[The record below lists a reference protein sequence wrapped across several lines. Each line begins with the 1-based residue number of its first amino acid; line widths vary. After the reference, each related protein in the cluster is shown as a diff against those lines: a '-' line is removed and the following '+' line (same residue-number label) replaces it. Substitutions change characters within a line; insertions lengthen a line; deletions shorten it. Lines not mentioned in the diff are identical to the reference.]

1 MKPLLIVFFL
11 LLFSCSNKNNKLDF
25 SLHQAKGNRVEL
37 EKVLN
42 HYKNDSLKY
51 KAATFLIENMNGCFS
66 IRREMIDMCTPFY
79 KQYDSLARIYKY
91 DMDKERGNK
100 IDSLWKNFYSSSN
113 IPYFEQSFSNDLETV
128 SSEYLISEIDLAFKT
143 WQENVHT
150 KNSSFEEFCKY
161 ILPYRRKNELL
172 IDDIRKTIYNRHKN
186 TFFTEE
192 GKDMLRESDSL
203 LFLYKHLSHSQFWGT
218 RIPTYDAATFE
229 YLQRGL
235 CAHRCWYNSILF
247 SSLGMAVA
255 IDFVPAWGNRNNS
268 HTWNVLIKDGQSY
281 AFESFWDKDKWKYK
295 SIYNN
300 EKFDNEWGH
309 FRLPK
314 VYRHTYENYMEGPF
328 FDKKVKKDNVPPIFK
343 NSKIKDVSEEYFK
356 VEDVT
361 ITLKTILEGMD
372 YAYLCV
378 FGYQSWHPV
387 QWGKIEGNEITFKKM
402 GKDIIYLPVFYQ
414 NRDIVPISNPFLLT
428 SNGKVEYLSGNN
440 TNVDIHINQIK
451 GEANYINNK
460 DNFHLLSGTL
470 VLGRNLETGN
480 LDTLATLHKEIPME
494 SSNYK
499 ISHSNPYKEIY
510 LKFPTNI
517 TALSEVVIY
526 NKKNEKI
533 KIDKVEARDI
543 KSKDLEPIYDNI
555 YTSGFK
561 KENQSKMLQILL
573 EDRHTLSSI
582 RIKPFVNPDTE
593 KGRFFELYYWENGEW
608 KSFKELQV
616 MEKPYLTF
624 KNVPGGKLYMLRDSQ
639 WAKDGKATS
648 ERIFICKE
656 GEVLWY

>member
-1 MKPLLIVFFL
+1 MKSLLVVFSL
-11 LLFSCSNKNNKLDF
+11 LLLSCSSENNKLEF
-25 SLHQAKGNRVEL
+25 SLQQAKGNRIEL

-66 IRREMIDMCTPFY
+66 NRREMIDMCAPFY

-91 DMDKERGNK
+91 DMNKERGNK

-128 SSEYLISEIDLAFKT
+128 SSEYLISEIDLAFKA

-172 IDDIRKTIYNRHKN
+172 IDDMRKTIYNRHKN
-186 TFFTEE
+186 TFFTGE

-218 RIPTYDAATFE
+218 RIPIYDAATFE

-281 AFESFWDKDKWKYK
+281 AFESFWDEDRWKYK
-295 SIYNN
+295 IIYNN
-300 EKFDNEWGH
+300 ENFDHLWGK

-314 VYRHTYENYMEGPF
+314 VYRHTYENYIEGPF
-328 FDKKVKKDNVPPIFK
+328 FDKRVKKEDVPPIFK
-343 NSKIKDVSEEYFK
+343 NSKMKDVSEEYFGAK
-356 VEDVT
+356 DIT
-361 ITLKTILEGMD
+361 ITLKTPPKEIA

-378 FGYQSWHPV
+378 FGYESWHPV
-387 QWGKIEGNEITFKKM
+387 QWGKINGNKVTFKKM
-402 GKDIIYLPVFYQ
+402 GKDIIYLPAFYKKGK
-414 NRDIVPISNPFLLT
+414 IIPIDSPFLFNAEGIIEPLDNYN
-428 SNGKVEYLSGNN
+428 SSIN
-440 TNVDIHINQIK
+440 IHINQIR
-451 GEANYINNK
+451 GAMNYDYNRTNIHLISEAVI
-460 DNFHLLSGTL
+460 S
-470 VLGRNLETGN
+470 GRNTIN
-480 LDTLATLHKEIPME
+480 DSLDTLVTLPKSIPME

-499 ISHSNPYKEIY
+499 VKSMKEY
-510 LKFPTNI
+510 QEVFVNFKTDT
-517 TALSEVVIY
+517 TALSEIVFY
-526 NKKNEKI
+526 NDKNME
-533 KIDKVEARDI
+533 IDVSEI
-543 KSKDLEPIYDNI
+543 KSKKLDNEELKLLHDGIYV
-555 YTSGFK
+555 SGIK
-561 KENQSKMLQILL
+561 KRNVSRQ
-573 EDRHTLSSI
+573 I
-582 RIKPFVNPDTE
+582 RISFTQKQKVSRVKVTPFINSDTGNG
-593 KGRFFELYYWENGEW
+593 KTFELYYWQNGRW
-608 KSFKELQV
+608 TFFKTSQAG
-616 MEKPYLTF
+616 EKPYLTF
-624 KNVPGGKLYMLRDSQ
+624 KDVPRGKLYMLRNSQ
-639 WAKDGKATS
+639 SPKEGKVTS
-648 ERIFICKE
+648 ERIFICRE